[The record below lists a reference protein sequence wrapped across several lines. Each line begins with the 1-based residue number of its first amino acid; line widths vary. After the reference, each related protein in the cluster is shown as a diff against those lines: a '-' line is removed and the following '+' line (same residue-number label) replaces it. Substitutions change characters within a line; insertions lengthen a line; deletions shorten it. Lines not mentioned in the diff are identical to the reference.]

1 MLWFDP
7 LPWGRWALVAM
18 VAALALYLEFRP
30 DPTVE
35 VPFAVADIL
44 PGEVVDEASTE
55 FRPVPVGLLDGAEA
69 GDVTSTRVLA
79 GEPVLASDVDT
90 DSAVVPNGW
99 WIVGVTLPDGA
110 AVGDDVRLV
119 LLATGEE
126 VEGIIAHPGSDDP
139 FAAADGGVAV
149 PTDNAAAVALAAAD
163 GRLAV
168 LVSTG

>member
-7 LPWGRWALVAM
+7 LPWGRWVLVAI
-18 VAALALYLEFRP
+18 VAVFALYLEFRP

-44 PGEVVDEASTE
+44 PGEIVDETTTE
-55 FRPVPVGLLDGAEA
+55 MRRVPVGMLVGAEPGEVA
-69 GDVTSTRVLA
+69 STRVDA
-79 GEPVLASDVDT
+79 GEPVLTSDVDA

-99 WIVGVTLPDGA
+99 WVVGVTLPDGA

-119 LLATGEE
+119 LLDTGEE

-149 PTDNAAAVALAAAD
+149 PADSSAAVALAAAD